1 MAMEHTDHIQ
11 VVPLSLR
18 LLPYNVCD
26 VRVPTAPAR
35 ALCYHKPFAYANKRI
50 SSSCSAAGRRSLSLK
65 NTSHTRNNN
74 KIVYEMKHTVWKM
87 SFFVMPFHNGWC
99 AQHTFDDET
108 TGRIYASRLPCDDA
122 KNVHHVPCVMYELW
136 WRPNKKIVS
145 GDYEETSATR
155 NMLASQR
162 DSWNAYECRALDAKH
177 ASAFHS
183 GLGGRQQHCW
193 CSDARND
200 KRLICAHCDDDTRR
214 RRRRQNA
221 LFINTSY
228 GILHI
233 AHRHTIGLLRYA
245 FWALLENVP
254 QHKMW
259 MWRTVERTCCT
270 YSRHGP
276 TH

>member
-1 MAMEHTDHIQ
+1 MAMEHTDHNNRIMCAMC
-11 VVPLSLR
+11 VSRPPPHVLCAITNPSLTQINEFPHR
-18 LLPYNVCD
+18 AQLLADGV
-26 VRVPTAPAR
+26 
-35 ALCYHKPFAYANKRI
+35 
-50 SSSCSAAGRRSLSLK
+50 SLSKTHHTLATTTK
-65 NTSHTRNNN
+65 LYMKWSTRFGKWAFSWCHSITAGVPNTHSMMRRRAAYTLHVCHAMMRKTST
-74 KIVYEMKHTVWKM
+74 MCHA
-87 SFFVMPFHNGWC
+87 WC
-99 AQHTFDDET
+99 MNCGGA
-108 TGRIYASRLPCDDA
+108 R
-122 KNVHHVPCVMYELW
+122 
-136 WRPNKKIVS
+136 KKTVS
-145 GDYEETSATR
+145 GDYEETSATC